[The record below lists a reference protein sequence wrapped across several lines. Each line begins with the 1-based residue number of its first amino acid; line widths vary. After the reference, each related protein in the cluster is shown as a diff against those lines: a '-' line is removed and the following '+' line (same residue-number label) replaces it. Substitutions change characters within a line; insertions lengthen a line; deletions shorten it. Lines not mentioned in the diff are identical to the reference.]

1 MKKYLLMI
9 LFVMLH
15 SVSDAQ
21 SSAIFFGG
29 IGDGLSTQSNAQ
41 TYIDFRKG
49 SVGDGA
55 TNTNYKQAYTD
66 VRKGAAGD
74 GWINSNYTQGYTDVR
89 KGAAGDG
96 WMTTNYAQTY
106 TDVRTG
112 GLGDGW
118 TAQLAILPLRP
129 LGIEFLS
136 FTGQQKAG
144 ADVLDWQTLNEKNV
158 AHFVIEHGAN
168 SFSFNKMAQ
177 VKAAG
182 NTNGIIDYAYTNANP
197 DNGNNF
203 YRLKMVDEDGTFI
216 YSNVILLKTT
226 MSKSVISVYP
236 NPAATVLNINVAS
249 ITKLAAQIH
258 VFDVQGK
265 IVYQQKLDAGNGA
278 TSIDVQAWASGNY
291 IIKITQGTEVNTI
304 KVVKP

>member
-1 MKKYLLMI
+1 MKKYLSIMPLI
-9 LFVMLH
+9 AFCL
-15 SVSDAQ
+15 STNAQ

-29 IGDGLSTQSNAQ
+29 SGDGLSAQSSTQAY
-41 TYIDFRKG
+41 TDFRKG
-49 SVGDGA
+49 GIGDGA
-55 TNTNYKQAYTD
+55 TNSNYEQSYTD
-66 VRKGAAGD
+66 VRKGSAGD
-74 GWINSNYTQGYTDVR
+74 GWINANHAQSYVDVR

-96 WMTTNYAQTY
+96 WMAANFAQSYA
-106 TDVRTG
+106 DVRTG

-136 FTGQQKAG
+136 FTGRQQTG
-144 ADVLDWQTLNEKNV
+144 ADVLDWQTLKEKNV
-158 AHFVIEHGAN
+158 AHFIVEHGLN
-168 SFSFNKMAQ
+168 SFSFSKMGQ
-177 VKAAG
+177 VNAEG
-182 NTNGIIDYAYTNANP
+182 NTTGSTDYTFTNNNP
-197 DNGNNF
+197 ANGNNF

-226 MSKSVISVYP
+226 ISKTEISVYP
-236 NPAATVLNINVAS
+236 NPAATQLNIAIAS
-249 ITKLAAQIH
+249 ITKTAAQIN

-291 IIKITQGTEVNTI
+291 LQGTEVNTI